1 MIILLYY
8 YTIILLYYYTILLI
22 IMFRQLNEPNYLQI
36 KTDSDNYYMII
47 CNTSDK
53 KLAGVR
59 NDSIINILCSITDD
73 ADISLFIKDLFKN
86 VPKIGSVVQYKNVF
100 FCYTMKTGGKPSLID
115 TVESRMDYFIRSV
128 IQIKSII
135 ISASSKRGDLYCDYS
150 NIIIDAHNDYI
161 LYYKKLLS
169 TLCKEHDLN
178 INIVINTKVKLLPQ
192 PQQSQINYK
201 STEPELDLT
210 KLKYISDIS
219 FNISDIYNI

>member
-1 MIILLYY
+1 MQDIIY
-8 YTIILLYYYTILLI
+8 
-22 IMFRQLNEPNYLQI
+22 EPNYLVLCPD
-36 KTDSDNYYMII
+36 KYYFFI
-47 CNTSDK
+47 CNSIDK
-53 KLAGVR
+53 KLNGKR
-59 NDSIINILCSITDD
+59 NDSLINIICSNNLLVDPYKDGIYVLG
-73 ADISLFIKDLFKN
+73 DI
-86 VPKIGSVVQYKNVF
+86 YKHDNIF

-201 STEPELDLT
+201 STEPDLDLT